1 MKISKDT
8 LAVIRNFASINA
20 NLLIEKGSVL
30 RTINAQKNV
39 LSDATVAEEFPKNFG
54 IYDTNEFLGA
64 IGLFT
69 DPDIEFKDKFA
80 VIKEGSSS
88 IKFYAADSAV
98 LTVPTKNITFPGTD
112 VEFTLSAAALATV
125 QKAAS
130 QLRAVDIAIVGDGKM
145 LNIVVGDLKNPLANS
160 FSIGIGETDK
170 TFSANLKIENLKLM
184 ASDYVVSLSSKKISR
199 FVSAD
204 GKVNV
209 FVAMESSSEM

>member
-8 LAVIRNFASINA
+8 LAVIRNFASINS

-39 LSDATVAEEFPKNFG
+39 LSDATVAEDFPKNFG
-54 IYDTNEFLGA
+54 IYDCNEFLGA

-88 IKFYAADSAV
+88 IKFYAADAAV

-112 VEFTLSAAALATV
+112 VEFTLSAASLATI

-130 QLRAVDIAIVGDGKM
+130 QLRAVDVSITGDGKL

-170 TFSANLKIENLKLM
+170 SFSANLKIENLKLM

-209 FVAMESSSEM
+209 FVAMEASSEM